1 MYRTSDKGLQCITH
15 THIQQT
21 RTHAHARART
31 RSRAHTHALTH
42 THTYTIYYGPMYIG
56 SYFELFVC
64 LKNQ

>member
-15 THIQQT
+15 TLIQQT
-21 RTHAHARART
+21 RTHARARV
-31 RSRAHTHALTH
+31 RVHTHMHSH